1 MKIIIQLLI
10 ILCLLYLNKYFI
22 IDILDIYIQ
31 KIDINDLSIFLVG
44 SNKKKKSIIF
54 IFLIIIIIII
64 ITIIIIN

>member
-44 SNKKKKSIIF
+44 SNKKKNLL
-54 IFLIIIIIII
+54 FLFF
-64 ITIIIIN
+64 